1 VRDPNGLAG
10 CDRLVRGTDPT
21 KRRSELSRSCSL
33 LTRGVEQAVPG
44 EDERRAVPRR
54 SASGVLSLTGTP
66 GRSLK
71 GGGGM
76 KNQPIGSSKAR
87 AKATISS
94 ASKLRTNLPAME
106 RSAWETLA
114 LDQRLPR

>member
-1 VRDPNGLAG
+1 LVGLVAEHEV
-10 CDRLVRGTDPT
+10 D
-21 KRRSELSRSCSL
+21 
-33 LTRGVEQAVPG
+33 EQR
-44 EDERRAVPRR
+44 EAVPRC
-54 SASGVLSLTGTP
+54 SASGVLSFTGA
-66 GRSLK
+66 GGWSLQ

-76 KNQPIGSSKAR
+76 KNQPSGSSKAR